1 MNYTLMHE
9 HIFIDLS
16 VIKKNDDCR
25 LDCKKETIKELKK
38 LYKNGVR
45 NIVEVTNI
53 GIGRDIEYIEEVS
66 KESGMNILIATGF
79 YKEPFLPEEV
89 STKTVEELAQRL
101 IEEITIGVDG
111 TRKKASIIGEIGT
124 SKGEMTKLEEK
135 VFRASAKAQIET
147 GVPITTHTT
156 LGTYGLEQV
165 MLFKKLGV
173 DLKKVI
179 IGHVDLSGNEKYIE
193 TLLETG
199 VNIEFDTIGKLSYLS
214 DEIRADILANLI
226 LKGWEDKIVLSM
238 DITRK
243 SHMEYL
249 GGVGYNYLFET
260 FIPML
265 EERGVGKG
273 SIEKMLRDNPNRIL
287 EI

>member
-25 LDCKKETIKELKK
+25 LDCKEETIKELKK

-89 STKTVEELAQRL
+89 STKTVEELAQKL
-101 IEEITIGVDG
+101 IKEITIGVDG

-124 SKGEMTKLEEK
+124 SKGKMTKLEEK

-165 MLFKKLGV
+165 MLFQKLEV

-214 DEIRADILANLI
+214 DEVRADILASLI
-226 LKGWEDKIVLSM
+226 SKGWEDKIVLSM

-287 EI
+287 EM